1 MTECLIILCAVSVLQ
16 SAFALSLMPFYA
28 RMIFAFVAAFG
39 LYMSREM
46 AAGTNIS
53 ALSVF
58 LSERGHLETLSALM
72 IIQSIVALMTG
83 VAFCQRRGEGRKAA
97 LILYFPLIP
106 PLLFPAAIFSGMLWC
121 FNNASGFSFSGLALV
136 AALTAFLIVLL
147 LPLFAGLLFNSE
159 EQRFEKLAGLHI
171 LQVLGGMFLPVLASG
186 SLGQGRLDSP
196 GADFGSLVILALML
210 CFIFCAIALNKVIYE
225 VKMRKRFKN
234 GSYN

>member
-1 MTECLIILCAVSVLQ
+1 MTECLIILCLASVTQ
-16 SAFALSLMPFYA
+16 SAFALSLMPLYA
-28 RMIFAFVAAFG
+28 RLIFALAAAFG
-39 LYMSREM
+39 LYMCRDT
-46 AAGTNIS
+46 AAGTNIA
-53 ALSVF
+53 ALTAF

-106 PLLFPAAIFSGMLWC
+106 PLLFPAALFTGMLWL
-121 FNNASGFSFSGLALV
+121 FNNASGFSFGGLALG
-136 AALTAFLIVLL
+136 AAATAFLLVLL
-147 LPLFAGLLFNSE
+147 LPLLAALLFNSE

-186 SLGQGRLDSP
+186 SLGQGRAESP
-196 GADFGSLVILALML
+196 GTDFRSLVILALML
-210 CFIFCAIALNKVIYE
+210 CFIFCAIALNRFIYE
-225 VKMRKRFKN
+225 VKVRKRFKN